1 MSLGSI
7 LFVHVTL
14 IKNETATI
22 PGRPPVHERSISA
35 PGNSWRQNPFG
46 ENMVRCITG
55 PSLEEHS
62 EKIPLSNTLSNT
74 KIQTG
79 DNTRS
84 RPLGSVPAPT
94 RRPGSPRSLMPLI
107 IPSSSAPKPRL
118 AQQGS
123 RNEIELDD
131 ETPGPDVPPKSARLL
146 LELKGSP
153 STAPVSTPQTSL
165 TSAPITSTPL
175 SSVPQ
180 PTPFSAPVNRS
191 SPQPWSASPVT
202 HTRCNSE
209 TSSRTEQHPCH
220 RRGESEGGSI
230 MDRGRPKKRLISSP
244 LRTEEREACEAL
256 PQGTKPSDVMSLL
269 PAIEIDLLRRQAVG
283 QASQFEVLN
292 SKDVD
297 ALSRVSSHFV
307 SSTFLP
313 SLSTPT
319 S

>member
-1 MSLGSI
+1 
-7 LFVHVTL
+7 
-14 IKNETATI
+14 
-22 PGRPPVHERSISA
+22 
-35 PGNSWRQNPFG
+35 
-46 ENMVRCITG
+46 MVRCITG
-55 PSLEEHS
+55 PALEGHS
-62 EKIPLSNTLSNT
+62 EIPLSNTLSNT
-74 KIQTG
+74 KIQMG

-94 RRPGSPRSLMPLI
+94 RPPGSPRSLMPLI

-131 ETPGPDVPPKSARLL
+131 ETPGPDVPPKSARFL

-153 STAPVSTPQTSL
+153 STSSLVSTLQTSSA
-165 TSAPITSTPL
+165 SAPITSTPL

-202 HTRCNSE
+202 RTRCNSE
-209 TSSRTEQHPCH
+209 TSSRTGQHSCH

-244 LRTEEREACEAL
+244 LRTDEREAYEAL
-256 PQGTKPSDVMSLL
+256 PQGTKPSNVMSLL
-269 PAIEIDLLRRQAVG
+269 PAIEIDLLRKQAIG

-307 SSTFLP
+307 SSTSLP
-313 SLSTPT
+313 SLSKPT